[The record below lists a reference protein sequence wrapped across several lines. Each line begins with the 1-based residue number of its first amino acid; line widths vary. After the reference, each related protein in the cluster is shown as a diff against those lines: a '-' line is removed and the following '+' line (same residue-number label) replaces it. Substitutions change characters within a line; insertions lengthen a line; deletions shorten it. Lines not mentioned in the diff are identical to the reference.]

1 MVEFLLSKLLVKRLY
16 SILLSIGAII
26 GVASLI
32 IILSLFHNYYL
43 SSEKVFMGI
52 HPHIEIHKDMNFDE
66 ANNKIKLLKQKFS
79 EIAAIQPALYLNVKS
94 EISEV
99 NRIKSFCVN
108 EAGQLTCY
116 SKKSTGEIITKFGF
130 NIKEKQTVDF
140 LLKGIQVEHDG
151 KSVMDI
157 KKLLD
162 GSTDLYRLEQNS
174 DENNNPIPFAF
185 YIEEGVFKTLT
196 GYFLIHFPG
205 LSNTKFQYWLNGTIN
220 MGTRKGKYP
229 LLIMSLNNAQK
240 VLNKEDYVNTI
251 EIQIIKPYN
260 AEKISQAIQLFL
272 GNNYKVENWIQKEK
286 ASFMFLTIIKWMIFS
301 IIFSISLVAAISIFS
316 TLYLTVLE
324 NRKKICIL
332 KALGMKNLSIYYIFL
347 IKTLKIGFIGTTI
360 GSISGYIC
368 SHYFILFFKESLEK
382 LGLENPQNQITF
394 NDISIIWLSTII
406 LFLLTAIIPARNAV
420 KIDTIEG
427 LNQ

>member
-16 SILLSIGAII
+16 SILLSLGAII
-26 GVASLI
+26 GVSSLI

-52 HPHIEIHKDMNFDE
+52 HPHIEIHKDMSVDE
-66 ANNKIKLLKQKFS
+66 AYQKIKQLKQKFS
-79 EIAAIQPALYLNVKS
+79 KITAIQPALYLRVKS

-99 NRIKSFCVN
+99 NRIKAFCVN
-108 EAGQLTCY
+108 EADQLTCY
-116 SKKSTGEIITKFGF
+116 SQNSTEEIITKYGF
-130 NIKEKQTVDF
+130 NIKEKQSIEF
-140 LLKGIQVEHDG
+140 FLKGILIEPDG
-151 KSVMDI
+151 KTVMDI

-162 GSTDLYRLEQNS
+162 GSTELYRLEQNT
-174 DENNNPIPFAF
+174 DENKNPIPFAF
-185 YIEEGVFKTLT
+185 YIEEGIFKTLS
-196 GYFLIHFPG
+196 GYFLMHFPSI
-205 LSNTKFQYWLNGTIN
+205 SNTKFQYWLNGTID
-220 MGTRKGKYP
+220 MGTRKGKDP
-229 LLIMSLNNAQK
+229 LLIMSLKNAQK
-240 VLNKEDYVNTI
+240 VLNKKDYVNTI

-260 AEKISQAIQLFL
+260 AEKISQDIKLFL
-272 GNNYKVENWIQKEK
+272 GSNYKVENWIQKEK

-332 KALGMKNLSIYYIFL
+332 KALGMKNTSIYYIFL

-360 GSISGYIC
+360 GSIFGYAG
-368 SHYFILFFKESLEK
+368 SYYFILFFKDSLEK

-394 NDISIIWLSTII
+394 TDISIIWLSTII
-406 LFLLTAIIPARNAV
+406 LFLLTSIIPARNAV
-420 KIDTIEG
+420 SIDTIEG